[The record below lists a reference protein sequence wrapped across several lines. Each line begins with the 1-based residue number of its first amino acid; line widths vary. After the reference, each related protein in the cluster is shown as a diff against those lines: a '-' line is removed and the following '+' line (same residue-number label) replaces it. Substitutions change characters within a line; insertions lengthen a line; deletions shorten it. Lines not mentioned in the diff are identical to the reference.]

1 MGKSEFDG
9 LFKKFV
15 NGACTEEERK
25 MAELRL
31 GALPDLT
38 PPPPPPPGAGR
49 GRKKRANKK
58 KNVKNLRSSIIWKI
72 AATLAA
78 GSVAIYFLY
87 PRYIGE
93 GRVSQHENHDKN
105 IISNGEAIPR
115 QVKLDDGSEVR
126 LEPNSIL
133 KIVSMAA
140 DKRAVCLEGTA
151 FFNVV
156 RNPQRPFYVHTKN
169 LVAKALGTSF
179 TVIASPYQ
187 KEEAVQVK
195 TGKVAV
201 FANSK
206 ELKPANA
213 LIVAPNCQGK
223 FDEEMRKLT
232 KSLVE
237 APAINKSDLTQS
249 SGASAVKTEPFIME
263 FEERPVSEILEAPKE
278 VYGVNIMYDKQRLSA
293 CFLTTALRDEN
304 LYTRL
309 EIICKAMGGR
319 YVVEGTSIEVTGANC
334 RNKKNN

>member
-38 PPPPPPPGAGR
+38 PPPPPGKTAAGDQNLS
-49 GRKKRANKK
+49 KEKIV

-126 LEPNSIL
+126 LEPNSI
-133 KIVSMAA
+133 
-140 DKRAVCLEGTA
+140 
-151 FFNVV
+151 
-156 RNPQRPFYVHTKN
+156 
-169 LVAKALGTSF
+169 
-179 TVIASPYQ
+179 
-187 KEEAVQVK
+187 
-195 TGKVAV
+195 
-201 FANSK
+201 
-206 ELKPANA
+206 
-213 LIVAPNCQGK
+213 
-223 FDEEMRKLT
+223 
-232 KSLVE
+232 
-237 APAINKSDLTQS
+237 
-249 SGASAVKTEPFIME
+249 
-263 FEERPVSEILEAPKE
+263 
-278 VYGVNIMYDKQRLSA
+278 
-293 CFLTTALRDEN
+293 
-304 LYTRL
+304 
-309 EIICKAMGGR
+309 
-319 YVVEGTSIEVTGANC
+319 
-334 RNKKNN
+334 